1 MMPAIVPPGDE
12 FAIAP
17 YFRDCKQDHQYTR
30 QCTARR
36 GRYRLVADRPGRH
49 HQGQAEENLRPLL
62 QIGRKEKSLYSSYSN
77 AQAKRDGHP
86 GWRLSKAQYERRQDQ
101 PHAHQQAGGI
111 LPVSNAHDAHL
122 PSFIFVLKIGRV
134 LPKLLMQ
141 SKVPPPSRA
150 GKIAGVRF
158 WRPASW
164 KALAKCASSRHVHDP
179 HSLKSF

>member
-62 QIGRKEKSLYSSYSN
+62 QIGRKEKSLYSSYNN

-86 GWRLSKAQYERRQDQ
+86 GWRLSTSTSGDKTNHTPTNRLA
-101 PHAHQQAGGI
+101 
-111 LPVSNAHDAHL
+111 
-122 PSFIFVLKIGRV
+122 
-134 LPKLLMQ
+134 
-141 SKVPPPSRA
+141 
-150 GKIAGVRF
+150 
-158 WRPASW
+158 AS
-164 KALAKCASSRHVHDP
+164 CQCRM
-179 HSLKSF
+179 